1 MPLNG
6 NKSIPKSRFE
16 LICQRF
22 DITLEELA
30 RVAEIDVT
38 FFDLYA
44 TGEMELD
51 ELTLHKILDF
61 SKADW
66 FWLEHGG
73 DVHPFM
79 DWNRLVHDDGNHSVN
94 LD

>member
-1 MPLNG
+1 MPRNG
-6 NKSIPKSRFE
+6 NKAIPKSRFE

-22 DITLEELA
+22 DISLEELA
-30 RVAEIDVT
+30 QIAEIDVSL
-38 FFDLYA
+38 FDLYA
-44 TGEMELD
+44 TGELQID

-73 DVHPFM
+73 DVPPFM
-79 DWNRLVHDDGNHSVN
+79 AWSREFSRN
-94 LD
+94 